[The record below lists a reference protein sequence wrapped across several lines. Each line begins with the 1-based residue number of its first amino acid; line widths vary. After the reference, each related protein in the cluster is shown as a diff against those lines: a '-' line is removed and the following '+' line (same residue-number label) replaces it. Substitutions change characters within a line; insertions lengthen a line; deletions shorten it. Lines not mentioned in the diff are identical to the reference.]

1 MRLQSRAS
9 YLISAGAS
17 DKPPA
22 RRVRSRF
29 QPSRSTRPIVNPLG
43 KTAPIVIWPTRHTCQ
58 LFSTFIPHRKDDR
71 NLGSSRSQSMS
82 SRTKGFFEQDQR
94 SKVSDAYRSM
104 HSILLVLTL
113 PQPRPGN
120 WHRNQSRTT
129 LGDTTNVT
137 APPKPPVPATSQAKS
152 KLKAF
157 QFVAGQPEVP
167 RANPE
172 GKENE
177 KKSGP
182 VEHAADQHNDTSS
195 SAPLHPP
202 KPGTALEMPDS
213 AKTPQLPHANTFPST
228 PGARLSLED
237 LIGNVDETKE
247 PEPREQSPEEHI
259 GWIPN
264 SSSTQLTPNRKRK
277 RARSSSPS
285 CPNTSS
291 QRAEASA
298 FFAGSAEK
306 RTPEAG
312 PAADLWQRY
321 GISKDSGNALKL
333 PEFNN
338 LLFPGSPRPFE
349 TPVKGSGLRR
359 WASTGNDW
367 PSSKRKKQRS
377 TASTKVDVWQNGQA
391 ESGGRSK
398 VAAMVE
404 KIQESLATQRLAKP
418 SPAIFGDEPASS
430 DPLPDT
436 GSKMS
441 EVQQTTSRPEPESKT
456 TDAKPFQRMGPP
468 GARPQSA
475 ARNQMSASTSGKD
488 ELQRE
493 TMGSHGQDTG
503 DVMPAPLHLQS
514 KAPLPAFRRPSI
526 RRQSIPEAPKVVPT
540 PMTAAAKLPVVAEDF
555 DEFGDDMEFSTEDLD
570 ELLSQPLQNR
580 RLHEIPEHPNPPP
593 QQQSLPVQQTV
604 ANELIDLA
612 DDDFDDDEFACDDL
626 DETSFIEAEL
636 QATQSFRASRPFSK

>member
-1 MRLQSRAS
+1 MA
-9 YLISAGAS
+9 
-17 DKPPA
+17 
-22 RRVRSRF
+22 
-29 QPSRSTRPIVNPLG
+29 
-43 KTAPIVIWPTRHTCQ
+43 
-58 LFSTFIPHRKDDR
+58 
-71 NLGSSRSQSMS
+71 
-82 SRTKGFFEQDQR
+82 
-94 SKVSDAYRSM
+94 
-104 HSILLVLTL
+104 
-113 PQPRPGN
+113 
-120 WHRNQSRTT
+120 
-129 LGDTTNVT
+129 DTTNVT

-157 QFVAGQPEVP
+157 QFVAGQPDPP
-167 RANPE
+167 RTNSG

-177 KKSGP
+177 KKGGP
-182 VEHAADQHNDTSS
+182 VERTVDQHNATSS
-195 SAPLHPP
+195 SAPLHPA
-202 KPGTALEMPDS
+202 KPGGSLDMPDS

-237 LIGNVDETKE
+237 LIGNVEETRE

-306 RTPEAG
+306 RTPEAD

-321 GISKDSGNALKL
+321 GISKDSGNTLKL

-338 LLFPGSPRPFE
+338 MLFPGSPRPFE

-377 TASTKVDVWQNGQA
+377 NASAKVDVWQNGA
-391 ESGGRSK
+391 VESGGRSK

-404 KIQESLATQRLAKP
+404 KIQESLATQRLAQP
-418 SPAIFGDEPASS
+418 LPAVTGDEPASS

-436 GSKMS
+436 GSKVM
-441 EVQQTTSRPEPESKT
+441 EVQQITGRPESEPKP
-456 TDAKPFQRMGPP
+456 TDATPFQRMGPP
-468 GARPQSA
+468 NARPQGA
-475 ARNQMSASTSGKD
+475 VRNQTSAPVSGKD
-488 ELQRE
+488 QLQQE
-493 TMGSHGQDTG
+493 TTGSHVQDTG
-503 DVMPAPLHLQS
+503 TVMPAPLHLQS
-514 KAPLPAFRRPSI
+514 KAPLPAFRRPSM
-526 RRQSIPEAPKVVPT
+526 RRPSIQEPPKPVPAPT
-540 PMTAAAKLPVVAEDF
+540 TKLPVVAEDF

-593 QQQSLPVQQTV
+593 QQQQQQPTVTVQQTV
-604 ANELIDLA
+604 ANELLDLA

>member
-1 MRLQSRAS
+1 VERTV
-9 YLISAGAS
+9 
-17 DKPPA
+17 D
-22 RRVRSRF
+22 
-29 QPSRSTRPIVNPLG
+29 
-43 KTAPIVIWPTRHTCQ
+43 
-58 LFSTFIPHRKDDR
+58 PH
-71 NLGSSRSQSMS
+71 N
-82 SRTKGFFEQDQR
+82 
-94 SKVSDAYRSM
+94 A
-104 HSILLVLTL
+104 
-113 PQPRPGN
+113 
-120 WHRNQSRTT
+120 
-129 LGDTTNVT
+129 
-137 APPKPPVPATSQAKS
+137 
-152 KLKAF
+152 
-157 QFVAGQPEVP
+157 
-167 RANPE
+167 
-172 GKENE
+172 
-177 KKSGP
+177 
-182 VEHAADQHNDTSS
+182 TSS
-195 SAPLHPP
+195 SAPLHPG
-202 KPGTALEMPDS
+202 KPGSASDMPDS
-213 AKTPQLPHANTFPST
+213 AAKTPQLTHANTFPST

-237 LIGNVDETKE
+237 LIGNVDETRE
-247 PEPREQSPEEHI
+247 PEPREESPEEHI

-306 RTPEAG
+306 RTPEAD

-321 GISKDSGNALKL
+321 GISKDSGNAMKL
-333 PEFNN
+333 PELNSI
-338 LLFPGSPRPFE
+338 LFPGSPRPFE

-377 TASTKVDVWQNGQA
+377 NASAKVDVWQNGQA

-404 KIQESLATQRLAKP
+404 KIQESLATQRLAL
-418 SPAIFGDEPASS
+418 PAISGDEPASS

-436 GSKMS
+436 GSKIS
-441 EVQQTTSRPEPESKT
+441 EVQQITTRPEPEST
-456 TDAKPFQRMGPP
+456 TIDAKPFQRMGPP
-468 GARPQSA
+468 SARPQGG
-475 ARNQMSASTSGKD
+475 ARNQTSASTSGKD

-493 TMGSHGQDTG
+493 IIGSHGQDTG
-503 DVMPAPLHLQS
+503 TVMPAPLHLQS

-526 RRQSIPEAPKVVPT
+526 RRSSIQEPPKTVPAPSTV
-540 PMTAAAKLPVVAEDF
+540 AANLPVVAEDF

-593 QQQSLPVQQTV
+593 QQQQQQQQQQSLPVQQTV
-604 ANELIDLA
+604 ASELIDLA

-626 DETSFIEAEL
+626 DETSFMEAEL

>member
-1 MRLQSRAS
+1 ML
-9 YLISAGAS
+9 
-17 DKPPA
+17 
-22 RRVRSRF
+22 
-29 QPSRSTRPIVNPLG
+29 T
-43 KTAPIVIWPTRHTCQ
+43 
-58 LFSTFIPHRKDDR
+58 
-71 NLGSSRSQSMS
+71 SS
-82 SRTKGFFEQDQR
+82 
-94 SKVSDAYRSM
+94 
-104 HSILLVLTL
+104 
-113 PQPRPGN
+113 QPRPGN
-120 WHRNQSRTT
+120 WHRNQNRTT
-129 LGDTTNVT
+129 LADTTNVT
-137 APPKPPVPATSQAKS
+137 AQPKPPLPATSQAKS

-157 QFVAGQPEVP
+157 QFVAGQSESP
-167 RANPE
+167 RSNTE

-177 KKSGP
+177 TKPGHAGP
-182 VEHAADQHNDTSS
+182 VERTVDQHNATSS
-195 SAPLHPP
+195 SVPLHPA
-202 KPGTALEMPDS
+202 KAGASSQMPDS

-237 LIGNVDETKE
+237 LIGNVEETRE
-247 PEPREQSPEEHI
+247 PEPREESPEEHI

-298 FFAGSAEK
+298 FFAESAEK
-306 RTPEAG
+306 RTPEAD

-321 GISKDSGNALKL
+321 GINKDSGNTSKL
-333 PEFNN
+333 PELSNI
-338 LLFPGSPRPFE
+338 LFPGSPRPFE

-377 TASTKVDVWQNGQA
+377 NASAKVDVWQHGPA
-391 ESGGRSK
+391 ESNGRSK

-404 KIQESLATQRLAKP
+404 KIQESLATQKLAKLL
-418 SPAIFGDEPASS
+418 PAVTGDEPASS

-436 GSKMS
+436 GSKIA
-441 EVQQTTSRPEPESKT
+441 EVQQIIRRPDSEPKPV
-456 TDAKPFQRMGPP
+456 DAKPLQRMGPP
-468 GARPQSA
+468 AARPQGVI
-475 ARNQMSASTSGKD
+475 RDQTSASIGGKD

-493 TMGSHGQDTG
+493 TLGSHGQDTG
-503 DVMPAPLHLQS
+503 AVMPAPLHLQS

-526 RRQSIPEAPKVVPT
+526 RRPSIPDPPKAAPAPAT
-540 PMTAAAKLPVVAEDF
+540 IAAKLPVVAEDF

-570 ELLSQPLQNR
+570 ELLSQPLKNR

-593 QQQSLPVQQTV
+593 QQQQQQRVTVQQTV
-604 ANELIDLA
+604 ANELLDLA

-626 DETSFIEAEL
+626 DETSFMEAEL
-636 QATQSFRASRPFSK
+636 QATQSFRASRPHSK